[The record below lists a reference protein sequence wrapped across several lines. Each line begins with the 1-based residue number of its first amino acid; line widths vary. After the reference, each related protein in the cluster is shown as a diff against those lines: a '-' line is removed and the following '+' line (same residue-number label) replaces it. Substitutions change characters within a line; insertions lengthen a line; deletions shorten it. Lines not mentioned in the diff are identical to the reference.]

1 MRKSQALA
9 LRTAS
14 RLQPARQIRH
24 AASRITFFDAQQFA
38 LILRTCLLGVVLLWP
53 GTARDASRPAVEAA
67 NGIVVSTHRL
77 ASEAGI
83 AMLQQGGN
91 AIDAAVAVGYAEA
104 VVDPCCGNIGGGG
117 FLVAHLMDGGDVF
130 LNFREAAPAAA
141 TPDMYL
147 DAQGTVA
154 RGASLYG
161 WRAVAVPGTVMGLD
175 TALTLY
181 GTLQRSVV
189 MAPAINLARDGF
201 ELTRYDADMLQRGTA
216 LLRRDPT
223 AARIFLHPDG
233 SPLQPGERL
242 VQPALAA
249 TLASIAAD
257 GPQAFY
263 RGRIAE
269 TVETASRAG
278 TGIVTA
284 TDFAAFRVTQS
295 TPLSCTYRGY
305 VFLSA
310 PPPSSGGVTLCE
322 ILHVLEGY
330 DMRALGFHSAQTV
343 HVMTEAMRHAYFDRN
358 TYLGDPDFVT
368 NPLTKLLSSEHAA
381 ATRKHIGDRA
391 TPSDTLAPG
400 IAPHEQMETTHY
412 SVIDRAGNAVAVTY
426 TLNGSFG
433 AGVMAGDTGFL
444 LNNEMDDFTVKPGT
458 SNLFRLVQGEA
469 NAIAPGK
476 RPLSSM
482 APTVVLRDGR
492 VFLVLGSQGG
502 PRIITTVLETA
513 LNILDYGMTPQEAVD
528 APRLHHQWLPDEI
541 LAERFALSPDT
552 QALLQSMGYRISE
565 QSAWGAAEVIEVG
578 IPPQATAASSGRL
591 RPGFYY
597 GASDPRR
604 PAGAAIGY

>member
-1 MRKSQALA
+1 M
-9 LRTAS
+9 
-14 RLQPARQIRH
+14 
-24 AASRITFFDAQQFA
+24 
-38 LILRTCLLGVVLLWP
+38 LGVVLLWP
-53 GTARDASRPAVEAA
+53 GTAKDASRPAVEAA

-117 FLVAHLMDGGDVF
+117 FLVAHLMDGGDIF
-130 LNFREAAPAAA
+130 LNFRETAPAAA

-147 DAQGTVA
+147 DAQGAVT

-175 TALTLY
+175 TALTRY
-181 GTLQRSVV
+181 GSLPRSVV

-201 ELTRYDADMLQRGTA
+201 ELTRYDADILQRGRA

-242 VQPALAA
+242 VQAELAA
-249 TLASIAAD
+249 TLASIALD
-257 GPQAFY
+257 GSQAFY

-269 TVETASRAG
+269 AVETASHADN
-278 TGIVTA
+278 GIVTA
-284 TDFAAFRVTQS
+284 ADFAAYSVTQS
-295 TPLSCTYRGY
+295 SPLSCTYRGY
-305 VFLSA
+305 VFVSA

-368 NPLTKLLSSEHAA
+368 NPLTKLLSSDHAA
-381 ATRKHIGDRA
+381 VIRKHIGDRA
-391 TPSDTLAPG
+391 TPSDTLLPG

-433 AGVMAGDTGFL
+433 AGVMAADTGFL
-444 LNNEMDDFTVKPGT
+444 LNNEMDDFSVKPGT

-528 APRLHHQWLPDEI
+528 APRLHHQWLPDE
-541 LAERFALSPDT
+541 LLVERFALSPDT

-578 IPPQATAASSGRL
+578 IPPRTTAASSGRL
-591 RPGFYY
+591 RPGFYD